1 MLQTGQLL
9 GPYSLVERAG
19 EGGMGEVWKALDTR
33 LDRTIAIKVLKRGF
47 SDRLRSEARA
57 ISALNHPHICA
68 LYDIGSENGLD
79 FLVLE
84 YVTGRPLQG
93 PLPLDSAL
101 QYAIQIADALDAAHR
116 EGIVHRDLKPS
127 NILITKSGIK
137 LLDFGVAKMRAAR
150 AAADSTVSL
159 TTSVEVAGTPQYMA
173 PEQLESG
180 LADPR
185 TDLWAFGCVLYEMLT
200 GKQAFEGVA
209 AVLSNGRLIPK
220 ANIPPNIARL
230 IEACLTKEPENRFQT
245 ARDLK
250 RCLEWM
256 TAPVEHVRGPG
267 SSERAAI
274 PSICPLTTSGG
285 IVEHP
290 SFSPD
295 GKQVVF
301 SWNGP
306 RSETPNLYLKLIDV
320 EDILRLT
327 NGAAPDF
334 APAWSPDGSRI
345 AFLRDLGNGR
355 AALMT
360 ISPLGGNH
368 RKIVEISISV
378 GYSAA
383 SLTWTPD
390 GKYLVTS
397 EQLSASPRSPYGL
410 VLISAADGKKVWLT
424 EMSPGEMGDF
434 VFRDGS
440 ASFSPKGDKLA
451 FIRVTGSAQS
461 RLLWMPLEF
470 DYRPAGPP
478 RAIETGFV
486 THMSARWTSDG
497 GSLLIAA
504 GTGAAGHLHIST
516 LNCNSTPEPVAPAL
530 QITGAELHPPTGRII
545 CQSPA
550 QTINIW
556 ELPLADGR
564 PAGDPAP
571 LTCSTHLNVRPVYSP
586 DGNWIAFTSTRTRGI
601 GVWIMDR
608 SGSRITRLPA
618 PESAVSIASDWS
630 PDSKSVYL
638 FSNPHNQ
645 YDIFNIEIE
654 SGSIRQI
661 TQHPAN
667 DWRARSSRDG
677 KWLYFT
683 SSREGRFL
691 LWRMPVTGEP
701 AAPVTT
707 RSASSAQE
715 SPDGRWL
722 YYAEYPAGGLYR
734 RTLEDGAEE
743 QVLSSIL
750 DTESYAVAPNGIY
763 YLKRS
768 PGAHERRYSLGVPFA
783 RADLHFLNTETGRD
797 EHLLHFPRPLYGGLS
812 LAPDGRSLAY
822 AEMERDTQELVLIE
836 NLFAS

>member
-9 GPYSLVERAG
+9 GPYSLMERVG

-33 LDRTIAIKVLKRGF
+33 LDRTIAIKALKRGF

-57 ISALNHPHICA
+57 ISALNHPHICT
-68 LYDIGSENGLD
+68 LYDIGSENGVD

-93 PLPLDSAL
+93 PLPVDSAL
-101 QYAIQIADALDAAHR
+101 RYAIQIADALDAAHR
-116 EGIVHRDLKPS
+116 EGIIHRDLKPS
-127 NILITKSGIK
+127 NILITKSGVK
-137 LLDFGVAKMRAAR
+137 LLDFGVAKMRAAH
-150 AAADSTVSL
+150 AAADSTVSVS
-159 TTSVEVAGTPQYMA
+159 TSMDIAGTPQYMA

-180 LADPR
+180 VADQR
-185 TDLWAFGCVLYEMLT
+185 TDVWAFGCVLYEMLT
-200 GKQAFEGVA
+200 GRYAFERPG
-209 AVLSNGRLIPK
+209 AVFAPEAG
-220 ANIPPNIARL
+220 ADIPPSIARL
-230 IEACLTKEPENRFQT
+230 IHACLTKEPEDRFQT

-250 RCLEWM
+250 RCLEW
-256 TAPVEHVRGPG
+256 TAAPVEQEPVAGR
-267 SSERAAI
+267 SERVTTPCI
-274 PSICPLTTSGG
+274 RPLTMSGG

-327 NGAAPDF
+327 NGAAPDL
-334 APAWSPDGSRI
+334 APAWSREGSRI
-345 AFLRDLGNGR
+345 AFLRDLDNGR

-368 RKIVEISISV
+368 RKIADISISLEPV
-378 GYSAA
+378 GA

-390 GKYLVTS
+390 GKYLITS
-397 EQLSASPRSPYGL
+397 ERLSGSPRSPYGL
-410 VLISAADGKKVWLT
+410 VLISATDGKKVRLT
-424 EMSPGEMGDF
+424 EISAEEPGDF
-434 VFRDGS
+434 VLRDGF
-440 ASFSPKGDKLA
+440 AAISPKGDKLA
-451 FIRVTGSAQS
+451 FIRVTGTAQS
-461 RLLWMPLEF
+461 RLVWMPLGP
-470 DYRPAGPP
+470 DYRSVSTP
-478 RAIETGFV
+478 RTVETGFV
-486 THMSARWTSDG
+486 THMSARWTNDG
-497 GSLLIAA
+497 GSLLLAA
-504 GTGAAGHLHIST
+504 GTGAAGHLYIST
-516 LNCNSTPEPVAPAL
+516 LNCNGVPEPVTPAL
-530 QITGAELHPPTGRII
+530 QITAAELHAATGRVI

-556 ELPLADGR
+556 ELPLRDGK
-564 PAGDPAP
+564 PAGDPIS

-586 DGNWIAFTSTRTRGI
+586 DGNWIAFTSTRTGDV

-618 PESAVSIASDWS
+618 PESGVSVVTDWS

-638 FSNPHNQ
+638 FSNPRNQ
-645 YDIFNIEIE
+645 YDIFSIELE

-661 TQHPAN
+661 TQHPSN
-667 DWRARSSRDG
+667 DWRARCSRDG
-677 KWLYFT
+677 NWLYFT
-683 SSREGRFL
+683 SSRQGKFL
-691 LWRMPVTGEP
+691 LWRIPITGEP
-701 AAPVTT
+701 ATPVTT
-707 RSASSAQE
+707 RPASSAQE

-722 YYAEYPAGGLYR
+722 YYAAYPAGGLYR
-734 RTLEDGAEE
+734 TPLSGGAEE
-743 QVLSSIL
+743 QILSNIL
-750 DTESYAVAPNGIY
+750 DTESYAVAPNGIF
-763 YLKRS
+763 YLARA

-783 RADLHFLNTETGRD
+783 RADLHFLNTETGQD
-797 EHLLHFPRPLYGGLS
+797 ERLLHFPRPLYGGLS

-836 NLFAS
+836 DLFAS

>member
-1 MLQTGQLL
+1 MLEIGQTL
-9 GPYSLVERAG
+9 GPYSLLERVG

-33 LDRTIAIKVLKRGF
+33 LDRTIAIKALKRGF

-57 ISALNHPHICA
+57 ISALNHPHICT
-68 LYDIGSENGLD
+68 LHDIGSENGLD

-127 NILITKSGIK
+127 NILITKSGVK
-137 LLDFGVAKMRAAR
+137 LLDFGVAKMRAAH
-150 AAADSTVSL
+150 ATADSTVSVS
-159 TTSVEVAGTPQYMA
+159 TSTSIAGTPQYMA

-180 LADPR
+180 IADPR

-200 GKQAFEGVA
+200 GKHAFERPGA
-209 AVLSNGRLIPK
+209 AFALAAN
-220 ANIPPNIARL
+220 ANIPSSIARV
-230 IEACLTKEPENRFQT
+230 IDACLTKEPEDRFQT

-250 RCLEWM
+250 RCLEW
-256 TAPVEHVRGPG
+256 TAAPVEHGRAKN
-267 SSERAAI
+267 ERTSTPFI
-274 PSICPLTTSGG
+274 RPLTTSGG

-327 NGAAPDF
+327 NGAAPDL

-355 AALMT
+355 GALMT

-368 RKIVEISISV
+368 RKIADISISLERV
-378 GYSAA
+378 GA

-390 GKYLVTS
+390 GKYLITA
-397 EQLSASPRSPYGL
+397 ERLSDSPRSPYGL
-410 VLISAADGKKVWLT
+410 VLISATDGKKVRVM
-424 EMSPGEMGDF
+424 EISAEEAGDF
-434 VFRDGS
+434 VLRDGF
-440 ASFSPKGDKLA
+440 AAISPKGDKLA
-451 FIRVTGSAQS
+451 FIRVTGTAQS
-461 RLLWMPLEF
+461 RLLWMPLGP
-470 DYRPAGPP
+470 DYRPAGAP
-478 RAIETGFV
+478 RAVETGFV
-486 THMSARWTSDG
+486 THMSARWTNDG
-497 GSLLIAA
+497 GSLLVAA
-504 GTGAAGHLHIST
+504 GTGAAGHLYIGT
-516 LNCNSTPEPVAPAL
+516 LNCNGIPEPVTPAL
-530 QITGAELHPPTGRII
+530 QITAAELHPATGRII

-556 ELPLADGR
+556 ELPLREGR
-564 PAGDPAP
+564 PSGDPVP
-571 LTCSTHLNVRPVYSP
+571 LTSSAHLNVRPVYSP
-586 DGNWIAFTSTRTRGI
+586 DGNWIAFTSTRTGDVA
-601 GVWIMDR
+601 VWIMDR

-618 PESAVSIASDWS
+618 PESAVSVVTDWS

-645 YDIFNIEIE
+645 YDIFSTEIE
-654 SGSIRQI
+654 SGSIRQV

-667 DWRARSSRDG
+667 DWRARTSRDG
-677 KWLYFT
+677 KSLYFT
-683 SSREGRFL
+683 SSRDGKFL
-691 LWRMPVTGEP
+691 LWCMPVTGEP
-701 AAPVTT
+701 ATPATT
-707 RSASSAQE
+707 RPASSAQE

-734 RTLEDGAEE
+734 RPLSGGAEE
-743 QVLSSIL
+743 QVLPSIL
-750 DTESYAVAPNGIY
+750 DTESYVVASNGIY
-763 YLKRS
+763 YLARA

-783 RADLHFLNTETGRD
+783 RADLHFLDSESGRD
-797 EHLLHFPRPLYGGLS
+797 ELLLHFPRPLYGGLS

-836 NLFAS
+836 NLW